1 MTPKNQKY
9 ANLRRMFLTY
19 HDDDYHLST
28 CEIGRRLGISAQAVD
43 QTLLRGMFKAG
54 VALIAKYGDPINE
67 LLDEGV

>member
-43 QTLLRGMFKAG
+43 QTLLRGMLKTG
-54 VALIAKYGDPINE
+54 IALIAKYGDPINE

>member
-19 HDDDYHLST
+19 HDDDYALST
-28 CEIGRRLGISAQAVD
+28 CEIGRSLGISAQAVD
-43 QTLLRGMFKAG
+43 QTLLRGMLKTG
-54 VALIAKYGDPINE
+54 IALIAKYGDPINE